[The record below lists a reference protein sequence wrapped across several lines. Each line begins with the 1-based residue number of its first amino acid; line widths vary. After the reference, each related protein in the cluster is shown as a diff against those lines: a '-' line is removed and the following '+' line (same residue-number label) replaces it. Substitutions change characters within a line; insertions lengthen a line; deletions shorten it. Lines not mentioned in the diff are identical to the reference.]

1 MCLLS
6 NAWYRVRHRVVQDE
20 KTALPVLQFQHPV
33 APGND
38 EGGWMKPPKV
48 EESASKPNEKLKTF
62 SLEEISKHSSKVY
75 TALCHSSPFCAMQE
89 ADPPCRTTRG
99 SSWITK
105 STT

>member
-1 MCLLS
+1 MCPFS

-48 EESASKPNEKLKTF
+48 EESASKQHGNLKTF
-62 SLEEISKHSSKVY
+62 SLEEISKHGTKVCTVSY
-75 TALCHSSPFCAMQE
+75 PFVILRDA
-89 ADPPCRTTRG
+89 G
-99 SSWITK
+99 S
-105 STT
+105 